1 MWLECTDEEEVVYS
15 EVQDESGEVRA
26 RTLQSSNKDFGF
38 YYKRNGK
45 PLQCFKQGLVR
56 LDLEYHSGYSMENG
70 LQDGV
75 Q

>member
-38 YYKRNGK
+38 YYKK
-45 PLQCFKQGLVR
+45 WEATIVF
-56 LDLEYHSGYSMENG
+56 
-70 LQDGV
+70 
-75 Q
+75 